1 MAWYW
6 YWAGCGR
13 RPPKDASTAD
23 VDESLLAALPELT
36 YCRHFFCKAWGMVLG
51 RARGMALV
59 ILS

>member
-1 MAWYW
+1 MQNGDVKVLGWLRSEAVQ
-6 YWAGCGR
+6 A
-13 RPPKDASTAD
+13 AD

-36 YCRHFFCKAWGMVLG
+36 YCRHFFCKAWGVVLG